1 MVKRSSAPWTVTDG
15 RAGNVRQ
22 AVALA
27 SALRQ
32 GTHRPLILQPRAPW
46 RWLAPRR
53 LPGDVK
59 GYGEAFASL
68 AAEAP
73 ALAIGCGRQAAGALR
88 VLRARGS
95 QVVQILDPR

>member
-32 GTHRPLILQPRAPW
+32 GTHRPLVLQPRAPW
-46 RWLAPRR
+46 RWL
-53 LPGDVK
+53 
-59 GYGEAFASL
+59 S
-68 AAEAP
+68 
-73 ALAIGCGRQAAGALR
+73 
-88 VLRARGS
+88 
-95 QVVQILDPR
+95 

>member
-32 GTHRPLILQPRAPW
+32 GTHRPLVLQPARPGAGC
-46 RWLAPRR
+46 RR
-53 LPGDVK
+53 
-59 GYGEAFASL
+59 
-68 AAEAP
+68 
-73 ALAIGCGRQAAGALR
+73 GACP
-88 VLRARGS
+88 VM
-95 QVVQILDPR
+95 